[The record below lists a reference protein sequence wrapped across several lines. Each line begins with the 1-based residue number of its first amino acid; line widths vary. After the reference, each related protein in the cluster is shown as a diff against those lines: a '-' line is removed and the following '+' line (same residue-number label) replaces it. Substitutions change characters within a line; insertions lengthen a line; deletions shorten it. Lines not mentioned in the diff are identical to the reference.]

1 MNADAGAGATRVFLS
16 YARED
21 VELAQALA
29 EALGADGHRVWWD
42 RRLLG
47 GSDFAAA
54 IERELA
60 AARLVLVLWSAAS
73 VQSGFVRDE
82 STRAREAGKLLPV
95 RIEDVPLPLGFG
107 SLHTLDL
114 IGWDGDADD
123 DACKAL
129 RDEVRRLL
137 APGSA
142 LGLPDA
148 RQSAAR
154 TSLAWRRWRR
164 PTAVAA
170 AAVVIAATAWF
181 VLAPDGNALAQTH
194 LEKGLAAQFD
204 TEPNLEVARNAYL
217 AALRASSDFA
227 PAHYYLAHVY
237 AQLQLPADAR
247 THFEAALAHERQLD
261 PQQRQIARQQLQAVV
276 ALLANS
282 DLPTAAAAATAAPA
296 PTTGPTRPAD
306 SGPAPA
312 PLPPPAAAPPA
323 PTVRPG
329 GVAAPNALVRTAPS
343 EVQSQAA
350 QTQATALLGRDRQ
363 AQVSAATT
371 LALNTTLAAD
381 ALPKVLASTIDAL
394 RSAPEAPA
402 TREAVARSLRLL
414 QQASPSLL
422 RTLGRDA
429 QRVVDAGRNFGGT
442 SGAAADDVHE
452 RLARAE
458 ALKPFVFV
466 QIADERQR
474 ALAQG
479 LVSRL
484 AGMGYSAP
492 GIENVG
498 AARAPAHTEV
508 RTQGPSDPA
517 LARWMAQHVARLVA
531 AEVPVRAL
539 PRAEPKT
546 DTYEIWFDKDLCV
559 TPARMVDACQA
570 R

>member
-1 MNADAGAGATRVFLS
+1 
-16 YARED
+16 
-21 VELAQALA
+21 
-29 EALGADGHRVWWD
+29 
-42 RRLLG
+42 
-47 GSDFAAA
+47 
-54 IERELA
+54 
-60 AARLVLVLWSAAS
+60 
-73 VQSGFVRDE
+73 
-82 STRAREAGKLLPV
+82 
-95 RIEDVPLPLGFG
+95 
-107 SLHTLDL
+107 
-114 IGWDGDADD
+114 
-123 DACKAL
+123 
-129 RDEVRRLL
+129 
-137 APGSA
+137 
-142 LGLPDA
+142 
-148 RQSAAR
+148 
-154 TSLAWRRWRR
+154 
-164 PTAVAA
+164 
-170 AAVVIAATAWF
+170 
-181 VLAPDGNALAQTH
+181 
-194 LEKGLAAQFD
+194 
-204 TEPNLEVARNAYL
+204 
-217 AALRASSDFA
+217 
-227 PAHYYLAHVY
+227 
-237 AQLQLPADAR
+237 
-247 THFEAALAHERQLD
+247 
-261 PQQRQIARQQLQAVV
+261 
-276 ALLANS
+276 
-282 DLPTAAAAATAAPA
+282 
-296 PTTGPTRPAD
+296 
-306 SGPAPA
+306 
-312 PLPPPAAAPPA
+312 
-323 PTVRPG
+323 
-329 GVAAPNALVRTAPS
+329 VRTAPS

-402 TREAVARSLRLL
+402 TREAVAQSLRLL

-429 QRVVDAGRNFGGT
+429 QRVVDAGRNFGG
-442 SGAAADDVHE
+442 SSAAAADDVHE

-479 LVSRL
+479 LVARL

-498 AARAPAHTEV
+498 AARAPARTEV

-539 PRAEPKT
+539 PRAAPKT